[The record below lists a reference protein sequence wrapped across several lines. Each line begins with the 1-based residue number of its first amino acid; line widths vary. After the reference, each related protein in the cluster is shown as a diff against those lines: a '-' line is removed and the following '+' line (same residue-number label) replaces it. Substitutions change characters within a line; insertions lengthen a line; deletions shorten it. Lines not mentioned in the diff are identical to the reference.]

1 MPFFFKTET
10 CQHFQKVFILLFLWL
25 FGGLVAKLCPTLVT
39 PWTVACQAPLFV
51 GILQERILEWV
62 AIPFSRG
69 SSRPRNWTEVSSI
82 TGRFITDW
90 ATREIRYSYIWVQNK
105 KRTTYHSQFFH
116 HVRIEK
122 FVIVPGRGAFYQ
134 WTSELP
140 VVEPICMC
148 WQGQIQGKLQSKNA
162 PALGS

>member
-82 TGRFITDW
+82 TDRFITDW

-105 KRTTYHSQFFH
+105 KKDNLSFSIFSSCEDR
-116 HVRIEK
+116 E
-122 FVIVPGRGAFYQ
+122 
-134 WTSELP
+134 
-140 VVEPICMC
+140 ICHCSREGGILSVNLWVASGWAHMYVLTRANPRETA
-148 WQGQIQGKLQSKNA
+148 K
-162 PALGS
+162 